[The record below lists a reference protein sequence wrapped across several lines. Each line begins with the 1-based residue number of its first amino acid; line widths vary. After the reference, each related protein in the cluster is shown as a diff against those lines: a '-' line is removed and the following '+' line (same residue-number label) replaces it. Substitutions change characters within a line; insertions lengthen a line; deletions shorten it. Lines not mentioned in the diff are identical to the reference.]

1 MHTRHFH
8 QAQYL
13 LSAHNLSQF
22 PPDLGGEVAFA
33 GRSNTGK
40 SSVINTL
47 TRQKTLAKTSKTPG
61 RTQQINFFILNQWS
75 RLVDLP
81 GYGYA
86 RVPEATKR
94 HWAELLAAYLAQRK
108 SLHGLVLIV
117 DIRRGLQEF
126 DLQLLTWGWNYEV
139 PIHVLLNKSDKLS
152 RQAAAQTLAG
162 VRQLLDAR
170 GWGGTSL
177 QLFSAL
183 KKSGVE
189 MLEMTL
195 NQWLQG
201 SEPSG

>member
-1 MHTRHFH
+1 M
-8 QAQYL
+8 
-13 LSAHNLSQF
+13 
-22 PPDLGGEVAFA
+22 
-33 GRSNTGK
+33 
-40 SSVINTL
+40 
-47 TRQKTLAKTSKTPG
+47 
-61 RTQQINFFILNQWS
+61 
-75 RLVDLP
+75 DLP

-152 RQAAAQTLAG
+152 RQAAAQTLVD

-189 MLEMTL
+189 MLEVTL